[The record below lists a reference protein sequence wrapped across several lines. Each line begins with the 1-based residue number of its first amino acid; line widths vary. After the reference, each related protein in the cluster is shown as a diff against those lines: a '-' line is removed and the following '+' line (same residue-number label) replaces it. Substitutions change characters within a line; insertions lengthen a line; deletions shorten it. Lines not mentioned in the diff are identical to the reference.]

1 MSGENGVSI
10 TARIEAARRQG
21 DAAFDLLLKDYRN
34 YLRFLARDGVGV
46 ALRSKVDISDIAH
59 DILVR
64 AAGRFDQFRGT
75 TEAELLAWLRK
86 MLANHLIDLA
96 KKYRMGGG
104 RPVVHERSI
113 EDALYESSQ
122 AFAHVLALSGTSPSD
137 RAVRHETAALIADA
151 LAELSEDHQEV
162 ISLRT
167 MRGLEWEEVGQ
178 RMGRSYDAVRQL
190 WVRALKA
197 LRPRLE
203 DIR

>member
-1 MSGENGVSI
+1 MSGEKGVSI

-34 YLRFLARDGVGV
+34 YLCFLARDGVGM
-46 ALRSKVDISDIAH
+46 ALRSKVDISDVAH

-64 AAGRFDQFRGT
+64 ASERFGQFRGT

-86 MLANHLIDLA
+86 MLANYLIDLT

-113 EDALYESSQ
+113 EDVLYESSQ
-122 AFAHVLALSGTSPSD
+122 AFGRVLQLSGTSPSQH
-137 RAVRHETAALIADA
+137 AVRRETTALVADA
-151 LAELSEDHQEV
+151 LAKLSEDHLKV
-162 ISLRT
+162 ITLRT
-167 MRGLEWEEVGQ
+167 MRGLEWEEIAE

-190 WVRALKA
+190 WVRALKT
-197 LRPRLE
+197 LRPQLE
-203 DIR
+203 DKA